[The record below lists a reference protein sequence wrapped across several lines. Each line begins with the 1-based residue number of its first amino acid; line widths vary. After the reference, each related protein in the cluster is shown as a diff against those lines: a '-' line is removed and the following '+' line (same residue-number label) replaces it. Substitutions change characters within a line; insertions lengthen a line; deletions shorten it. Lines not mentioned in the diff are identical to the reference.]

1 MGYASP
7 VSRTRFDDRNCSVA
21 QALDVLGDGWT
32 LLIVR
37 NAFFGMRR
45 FADFEADLGIA
56 KNVLSRRLAHLVEHE
71 ILERVEVG
79 QHGSRHEYRL
89 TPRGEALLP
98 VLTALREWGD
108 EWVFGKG
115 HEPLVFRDRMTGKR
129 VPKLE
134 RRGSDGRRLGSRDLR
149 AEPGP
154 GADSETRA
162 RFGRRA

>member
-1 MGYASP
+1 M
-7 VSRTRFDDRNCSVA
+7 SRTRFDDRNCSVA
-21 QALDVLGDGWT
+21 QALEVLGDWWT

-37 NAFFGMRR
+37 NALFGMRR

-89 TPRGEALLP
+89 TPRGEALFP

-108 EWVFGKG
+108 EWIFGKG
-115 HEPLVFRDRMTGKR
+115 QEPLVFRDRTTGKR
-129 VPKLE
+129 APRLE
-134 RRGSDGRRLGSRDLR
+134 LRNAEGRRLGSRDLR

-154 GADSETRA
+154 GADERTRSLF
-162 RFGRRA
+162 RPRS